1 MVLYS
6 LAKYHVLDLRL
17 QQRLRFERAKP
28 RKNALQVICGR
39 MACRAHVAAKGRPMA
54 YGFLA
59 NEFNAS
65 RFVAGPPQE
74 SEASTRRGQLERDTV
89 AQVCLSLFAYLMISA
104 LIFHYLE
111 GLFASATKRQAS
123 HRLGILGLCLLRH
136 HHTHVAW
143 ADGVYTVA
151 GCFACFSPNRN
162 GYVGFLL
169 LIVLAASGSQWPGVA
184 NGVHSV
190 RVIVLCIPGRC
201 RCYCSS
207 YPRTVG
213 YGDLVPKNWFSRL
226 LEASDGMWVRGIFLV
241 VLILLSWV
249 LVAHAIGEF
258 LDRMVR
264 LELKNEKV
272 RKKLMLRRPRHE
284 VFDDTGQR
292 RLASA
297 FDKPCKLSLL
307 LSFEMV

>member
-39 MACRAHVAAKGRPMA
+39 MACACSSERQT

-143 ADGVYTVA
+143 G
-151 GCFACFSPNRN
+151 
-162 GYVGFLL
+162 
-169 LIVLAASGSQWPGVA
+169 
-184 NGVHSV
+184 
-190 RVIVLCIPGRC
+190 CIP
-201 RCYCSS
+201 SQA
-207 YPRTVG
+207 V
-213 YGDLVPKNWFSRL
+213 LHV
-226 LEASDGMWVRGIFLV
+226 FLQ
-241 VLILLSWV
+241 
-249 LVAHAIGEF
+249 
-258 LDRMVR
+258 
-264 LELKNEKV
+264 
-272 RKKLMLRRPRHE
+272 
-284 VFDDTGQR
+284 TGT
-292 RLASA
+292 AT
-297 FDKPCKLSLL
+297 
-307 LSFEMV
+307 